1 MPHGNSYE
9 RSSAIDVARQLVA
22 RPATTDRLLPN
33 RCAVADTLA
42 NYAALIG
49 AGYAGKTGS
58 DSTAGGCLAFF
69 TDATVGRRR
78 AGPRNLRLHSRSP
91 TCFPEGDPGL
101 ARAANPHAT
110 DFYFDSPH
118 RLPWDAWFATVEWAR
133 CRGQVTWRSQIW
145 VVRGLYGCERLDGM

>member
-58 DSTAGGCLAFF
+58 DSTG
-69 TDATVGRRR
+69 
-78 AGPRNLRLHSRSP
+78 
-91 TCFPEGDPGL
+91 
-101 ARAANPHAT
+101 
-110 DFYFDSPH
+110 
-118 RLPWDAWFATVEWAR
+118 
-133 CRGQVTWRSQIW
+133 WRSWRSLPTRRSAGAARSAQSSPPQSFTN
-145 VVRGLYGCERLDGM
+145 LLP